1 MAIVGMSVAVIVVM
15 AMVVPIVVVGV
26 IMLRVCCHVSR
37 EFLTFPPHFIL
48 KGKEIERMKFI
59 LVTGISRG
67 LGAALAARLV
77 QQHDVSVIGTT
88 RTGAPF
94 AHERLHVVHDDVA
107 RPGND
112 FSALREA
119 LAGIRLH
126 AVVNNA
132 ATLLNKPFGGYTAQD
147 LEQQFRTNVFAP
159 FLLLQSLEPYL
170 QAGSHVV
177 NIGSMG
183 GYQGS
188 TKFAGL
194 SAYSAGK
201 GALAVFTEC
210 LAEEWNAKGI
220 RVNCLALGSVNTEM
234 LAEAFPG
241 YTAPLNPD
249 QMADFVARFTLDG
262 HSFFNG
268 KILPVSITVP

>member
-1 MAIVGMSVAVIVVM
+1 
-15 AMVVPIVVVGV
+15 
-26 IMLRVCCHVSR
+26 
-37 EFLTFPPHFIL
+37 
-48 KGKEIERMKFI
+48 MKFI

-67 LGAALAARLV
+67 LGAALATRFLERE
-77 QQHDVSVIGTT
+77 DVTVIGTT
-88 RTGAPF
+88 RGQALPF
-94 AHERLHVVHDDVA
+94 SHERLRVVHDDISRA
-107 RPGND
+107 GND
-112 FSALREA
+112 FSVLREA
-119 LAGIRLH
+119 LSGVALD

-132 ATLLNKPFGGYTAQD
+132 AILHNKPFGQYTAGD
-147 LEQQFRTNVFAP
+147 LEQQFRTNVYAP
-159 FLLLQSLEPYL
+159 FLLLQALEPYL
-170 QAGSHVV
+170 SPGSHVV

-188 TKFAGL
+188 TKFPGL
-194 SAYSAGK
+194 SAYSASK

-210 LAEEWNAKGI
+210 LAEEWKTKNI

-249 QMADFVARFTLDG
+249 QMADFVSRFALEG